1 MAYNLL
7 KGTVEGS
14 VDQHADQE
22 IGGIKIFKNT
32 ISASVFYDTDAD
44 SPCATM
50 KDVAITQLKG
60 SRRGALITY
69 EEGTT
74 GIAQFD
80 LIYES
85 DTLHAKN
92 LLVQGDISGNARGL
106 KKVPVNQF
114 DGKISATSL
123 KLAPGLADIR
133 GELQIKPYEGI
144 TTSEEGT
151 SVLLAPHQGL
161 SFRDRKLAVDPE
173 NSTNVRAEGQN
184 LSDNDLLLV
193 HDASRDMVCH
203 TSLSNLYE
211 SYIKAKAP
219 APCGAAGSIQL
230 KDGNGFAAASGLKY
244 DVKNDILNVGGRLV
258 SKSLKT
264 LGNVEFEGQV
274 ACHGAVVKNITTT
287 TDSQYAVRPQDYTL
301 LCDTAKNSVTVTLP
315 PACNH
320 RGRILIFKKM
330 TTKQYSLNSHPLK
343 IKVEEGK
350 LDISDSITIKMVFS
364 TITFQSD
371 GNKWWVIGKTGS

>member
-1 MAYNLL
+1 MAYNVL

-14 VDQHADQE
+14 VDQYGDQE
-22 IGGIKIFKNT
+22 IDGIKIFKNT
-32 ISASVFYDTDAD
+32 ISASVFYDTDAA

-50 KDVAITQLKG
+50 KDVAITKIKG
-60 SRRGALITY
+60 SRRGALLTY
-69 EEGTT
+69 DEGTT
-74 GIAQFD
+74 GVAQFD
-80 LIYES
+80 LIYEN
-85 DTLHAKN
+85 DILHAKN
-92 LLVQGDISGNARGL
+92 LLVQGDISGNACGL
-106 KKVPVNQF
+106 KKVPVDQF

-123 KLAPGLADIR
+123 QLAPGLADIR

-151 SVLLAPHQGL
+151 SVSLAPHQGL
-161 SFRDRKLAVDPE
+161 SFRDRRLAIDPE

-184 LSDNDLLLV
+184 LSDNDLLLIQ
-193 HDASRDMVCH
+193 DASRDMVCH

-211 SYIKAKAP
+211 SYIRTKSP
-219 APCGAAGSIQL
+219 APSGAPGSLQI
-230 KDGNGFAAASGLKY
+230 KDGKGFGAASGLKY
-244 DVKNDILNVGGRLV
+244 DMKNDILNVGGKVV

-264 LGNVEFEGQV
+264 LDNVEFEGQV
-274 ACHGAVVKNITTT
+274 TCNGAVVKNITTT
-287 TDSQYAVRPQDYTL
+287 TDAEYDVGPQDYTV
-301 LCDTAKNSVTVTLP
+301 LCDTATTNITVTLP

-320 RGRILIFKKM
+320 RGRVLIFKKM

>member
-50 KDVAITQLKG
+50 KDVALTQLKG

-85 DTLHAKN
+85 DTLHTKN

-161 SFRDRKLAVDPE
+161 SFRDRRLAVDPE
-173 NSTNVRAEGQN
+173 NSTNIRAEGQN

-193 HDASRDMVCH
+193 HDTSRDMVCH

-211 SYIKAKAP
+211 SYIKTKTP
-219 APCGAAGSIQL
+219 AACGPLGSVQL
-230 KDGNGFAAASGLKY
+230 KDSSGFAAASNLKY
-244 DVKNDILNVGGRLV
+244 DTKNDILNVGGQIAA
-258 SKSLKT
+258 KSLKT
-264 LGNVEFEGQV
+264 IGAAEFNGQLV
-274 ACHGAVVKNITTT
+274 CNGAVVKNINTI
-287 TDSQYAVRPQDYTL
+287 TDTEYAVRRDDYTV
-301 LCDTAKNSVTVTLP
+301 LCDTAKNGMVVTLP

-320 RGRILIFKKM
+320 RGRILIFKKI
-330 TTKQYSLNSHPLK
+330 TSSQYRLKSHPLK
-343 IKVEEGK
+343 IKIEEGK
-350 LDISDSITIKMVFS
+350 FDISDTIDLKMVFS
-364 TITFQSD
+364 TVTFQSD
-371 GNKWWVIGKTGS
+371 GAKWWVIGKTGS